1 MTTRGFSSSDA
12 IGTIDPNPGVV
23 TENLTVSLLAYDSV
37 SGLWILRAP
46 GEVDQYE
53 FVRVEVQTEGGTV
66 ELWADAAT
74 YDYNGSRTQWSWT
87 VDGSWGNDDEVIRN
101 VVFVLAEESREPGTP
116 TVVGDEPLALF
127 TPGRGQYW
135 LIIGTQAFVLTINGT
150 GRSSMSWSRY
160 TFPVAID
167 DWTILG
173 DDLYLRAGDLIWRVD
188 DEAIYD
194 DQEIDPLDEGSP
206 GGTDVDIAG
215 YVAWPYLDI
224 GSMGQTKMM
233 HGFDLVIDGACDV
246 SFGYDQSDDS
256 LATDPYSVTG
266 DTLPGDMIPMP
277 LSAPS
282 VQLRLAFA
290 PGQRWSW
297 KAATLYVADNR
308 RGS

>member
-1 MTTRGFSSSDA
+1 MRFGYFPPQGVGAVNPSPA
-12 IGTIDPNPGVV
+12 IIDGEQVSQFYYD
-23 TENLTVSLLAYDSV
+23 TVAEQWTLVML
-37 SGLWILRAP
+37 
-46 GEVDQYE
+46 GEVDQYL
-53 FVRVEVQTEGGTV
+53 FVRIEVQTDAGVV

-74 YDYNGSRTQWSWT
+74 YVFSTNSTWT
-87 VDGSWGNDDEVIRN
+87 WTNPVGWQSTDETEQKSA
-101 VVFVLAEESREPGTP
+101 VFVLAEESREPDTP

-194 DQEIDPLDEGSP
+194 DQEIDPLDEESP

-256 LATDPYSVTG
+256 RATDPYSVTG